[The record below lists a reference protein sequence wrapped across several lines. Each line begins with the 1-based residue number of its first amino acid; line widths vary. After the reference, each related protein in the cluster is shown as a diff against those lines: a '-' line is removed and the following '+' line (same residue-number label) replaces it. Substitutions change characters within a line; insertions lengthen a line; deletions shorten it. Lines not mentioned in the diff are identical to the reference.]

1 MKAYLFLYIILKD
14 IRLSESSEIVHK
26 FIETSWITKKDF
38 NFTLKT
44 TFQNSICCNVYLH
57 DTSPEIYYLF
67 KKFVD
72 YYPYEYSLNVNTY
85 DCSAYFLLG
94 STEKEIY
101 NDLKKIPTFKSNTEI
116 LVVLNNNL
124 EINSN
129 ILNVTIYGNA
139 NANVVCKS
147 GIWSL
152 SENYLFPRIFQNVDK
167 YEKLKQNDGKV
178 NFHGRQLRI
187 ATLYR
192 PPVSYLNRTSIKII
206 DDVEEEIFDADDD
219 LERDG
224 IEVKLFLLM
233 AEKLNF
239 TWIIRKSKYRY
250 GKKYNETVWKDGL
263 IEPMYKN
270 KVDMAFGG
278 IWLNLDH
285 YSFVNLTEPWYQL
298 FIHFLVPRPQP
309 TTSFWAL
316 TRPFSLTIW
325 ILLVLSILLQSICM
339 FIRARFNPQFPE
351 RFRHF
356 LLTLIELT
364 GRLLGSWAPKNMVN
378 VKLQL
383 YLWQMLGLIL
393 VTAYCSSLAAKLT
406 NSEYEKRIDTI
417 QQFLE
422 ANLKWGRRPPTPPFK
437 EFFDLDDPDASQLPS
452 RYKVVETSKEIH
464 ENIIKGNY
472 AILGNFVGS
481 VFFPEDEVANEDL
494 KNYRVMKEMVGKF
507 YATFAVQPWLLS
519 PINRIMLRLK
529 ESGIATFHLQDVVR
543 RRASFNLREILIEYD
558 GKNGLRVLTLTPLG
572 AGFFLLLLGLSI
584 STLVFYLEIKYAN
597 KSKSIRENLR
607 DIDRKR
613 KLYSRSPLVKN

>member
-1 MKAYLFLYIILKD
+1 MRVYLFLYIIMKN
-14 IRLSESSEIVHK
+14 IRLSRSSEIVHK
-26 FIETSWITKKDF
+26 FIETSWITEKDF

-44 TFQNSICCNVYLH
+44 TFQNSVCCNVYLH
-57 DTSPEIYYLF
+57 DTSPEIHYLF

-72 YYPYEYSLNVNTY
+72 YYPYKYSLNVNTY

-101 NDLKKIPTFKSNTEI
+101 NDLKKIPTFKSSTEI
-116 LVVLNNNL
+116 LVVVNNNL

-139 NANVVCKS
+139 NANLVSKS

-152 SENYLFPRIFQNVDK
+152 SENYLLPRIFKNVDK
-167 YEKLKQNDGKV
+167 YENLKQDDGKV

-224 IEVKLFLLM
+224 IEVKLLLLM

-239 TWIIRKSKYRY
+239 TWIIKKSKYRY
-250 GKKYNETVWKDGL
+250 GKKYNETVWEDGL
-263 IEPMYKN
+263 IEPLYKN

-285 YSFVNLTEPWYQL
+285 HSFVNLTEPW
-298 FIHFLVPRPQP
+298 
-309 TTSFWAL
+309 
-316 TRPFSLTIW
+316 
-325 ILLVLSILLQSICM
+325 
-339 FIRARFNPQFPE
+339 
-351 RFRHF
+351 
-356 LLTLIELT
+356 
-364 GRLLGSWAPKNMVN
+364 
-378 VKLQL
+378 
-383 YLWQMLGLIL
+383 
-393 VTAYCSSLAAKLT
+393 
-406 NSEYEKRIDTI
+406 IDTI

-422 ANLKWGRRPPTPPFK
+422 ANLKWGRKPPTPPFK
-437 EFFDLDDPDASQLPS
+437 EYFDLDDPDASQLPS
-452 RYKVVETSKEIH
+452 RYKLVETSKEIH
-464 ENIIKGNY
+464 EHIIKGNY
-472 AILGNFVGS
+472 AIIGNFVGS
-481 VFFPEDEVANEDL
+481 VFFPEDEIANEDL

-529 ESGIATFHLQDVVR
+529 ESGIATFHLEDVLR

-572 AGFFLLLLGLSI
+572 AAFFLLLLGLSI

-607 DIDRKR
+607 DIDQKR
-613 KLYSRSPLVKN
+613 KSYSISIG